1 MELVLNNPTWQ
12 DITNIRENLFQT
24 YLKYWLDNEFFS
36 FNWWV
41 LLTLLFVIPII
52 WWILA
57 DKKRIFELLTYGLF
71 VSALATLFDSLFMSM
86 VLFGHKTRLI
96 PILPPLL
103 PYLTMIPFIYM
114 LIYQW
119 FSTLKSK
126 IIATIILALI
136 LAYLAE
142 PILVWME
149 IYDLQKWT
157 HTYSFAV
164 YLTLGIISKL
174 LMMFLV
180 KEEAKVVERR
190 DYE

>member
-1 MELVLNNPTWQ
+1 MLNNPTWQ